1 MVEEVENPPHE
12 YFPHLLLALQLSK
25 KRKRK
30 TMSSITSLLLKFK
43 EKGKLEN
50 RIIDVKKEEKKIHY
64 LYLLLRKKY

>member
-1 MVEEVENPPHE
+1 MVKEVENPPHE

-30 TMSSITSLLLKFK
+30 KMSSIISLLLKFK
-43 EKGKLEN
+43 EKGKIEN

>member
-25 KRKRK
+25 KRKK
-30 TMSSITSLLLKFK
+30 MSSITSLLLKFK
-43 EKGKLEN
+43 EKGKIEN